1 MKEPKQKEYA
11 KFKSL
16 VLTLIVFIAILQ
28 LVQPVLILG
37 LWSLKWIENSCVII
51 IEAVPTG
58 IPC

>member
-11 KFKSL
+11 KFKSV

-37 LWSLKWIENSCVII
+37 LWSL
-51 IEAVPTG
+51 T
-58 IPC
+58 

>member
-37 LWSLKWIENSCVII
+37 LWSLTWIENSCVII

-58 IPC
+58 TPC